1 MVSRDTSSSPN
12 ATIHNL
18 ESGAILVSRVAYLN
32 QCRFRQL
39 SRCMQEMYQHNSS
52 YTCSSSQA
60 TTATITKDAYQAHKG
75 FHSGSN
81 RYVHMIVMITTR
93 PRRAMCANTTCLTG
107 YIGGAVLGRLLAN
120 KAAESKYQFT
130 VLTRSEEK
138 ARILRGLGVVPV
150 VGSLDDL
157 DMLQRIASKSDV
169 VIECVGHS
177 CQNAT

>member
-1 MVSRDTSSSPN
+1 
-12 ATIHNL
+12 
-18 ESGAILVSRVAYLN
+18 
-32 QCRFRQL
+32 
-39 SRCMQEMYQHNSS
+39 MQEMYKHNSIVYLLFS
-52 YTCSSSQA
+52 ISLYCDYIQH
-60 TTATITKDAYQAHKG
+60 AYQAHKD

-81 RYVHMIVMITTR
+81 RYVHMIVIITMR

-107 YIGGAVLGRLLAN
+107 YIGGAVLRRLLAN

-169 VIECVGHS
+169 VIECVGHPS
-177 CQNAT
+177 QNAT

>member
-1 MVSRDTSSSPN
+1 
-12 ATIHNL
+12 
-18 ESGAILVSRVAYLN
+18 
-32 QCRFRQL
+32 
-39 SRCMQEMYQHNSS
+39 
-52 YTCSSSQA
+52 
-60 TTATITKDAYQAHKG
+60 
-75 FHSGSN
+75 
-81 RYVHMIVMITTR
+81 
-93 PRRAMCANTTCLTG
+93 MCANTTCLTG

-177 CQNAT
+177 CQNATYIGNNSLIQFWTGRR

>member
-1 MVSRDTSSSPN
+1 
-12 ATIHNL
+12 
-18 ESGAILVSRVAYLN
+18 
-32 QCRFRQL
+32 
-39 SRCMQEMYQHNSS
+39 MQEMYKHNSIVYLLFFTS
-52 YTCSSSQA
+52 FHCDYIQ
-60 TTATITKDAYQAHKG
+60 DAYQAHKD